1 MATNWVRAFVDIYQS
16 IFYLNSFARL
26 NRMACEE
33 SLRKIRNKFLDSQEN
48 LLDKKMMTL
57 THKFKFYEG
66 LELKTLE
73 HDLL

>member
-1 MATNWVRAFVDIYQS
+1 
-16 IFYLNSFARL
+16 
-26 NRMACEE
+26 MACEE
-33 SLRKIRNKFLDSQEN
+33 SLRKIRNKFLDNQEN